1 MRKSPCRVRSW
12 TCIHVISINMLAPS
26 MSFTNGKEQEGH
38 RHDAEP
44 CFTCIGHCISRRNT
58 VSHLIQNDVRH
69 AIQLHG
75 TCQTPQENPCCAEK
89 QAGSP
94 ASARQAS

>member
-12 TCIHVISINMLAPS
+12 TCIHVISINVLSPS

-44 CFTCIGHCISRRNT
+44 CFTCIQCTWALHQPTHHVISPHPERRETRLPAAWNLPDA
-58 VSHLIQNDVRH
+58 SRESLLCR
-69 AIQLHG
+69 
-75 TCQTPQENPCCAEK
+75 K
-89 QAGSP
+89 AGG
-94 ASARQAS
+94 